1 MKNKNTRKVSKNEI
15 TLRSRDNQNRSVRKN
30 IFISCE
36 GKTEKTYINS
46 LKPYFNKVAV
56 IKVKHDT
63 RTSALDVVQ
72 NFETLFKNEVIEK
85 SDIKLCVFDC
95 DKNTNEQ
102 LNLAKLKALKKKKKI
117 LFSNPCFEIWLYWHF
132 DKKIK
137 NINQDKLKDFISNEA
152 GLKNYEN
159 DEQIY
164 SKLIDKL
171 YKAIDKAKKR
181 EQIVTEEGIEPISR
195 ASEPYSDMYKLIEYL
210 KQLQG

>member
-1 MKNKNTRKVSKNEI
+1 
-15 TLRSRDNQNRSVRKN
+15 
-30 IFISCE
+30 
-36 GKTEKTYINS
+36 
-46 LKPYFNKVAV
+46 
-56 IKVKHDT
+56 
-63 RTSALDVVQ
+63 
-72 NFETLFKNEVIEK
+72 
-85 SDIKLCVFDC
+85 
-95 DKNTNEQ
+95 
-102 LNLAKLKALKKKKKI
+102 